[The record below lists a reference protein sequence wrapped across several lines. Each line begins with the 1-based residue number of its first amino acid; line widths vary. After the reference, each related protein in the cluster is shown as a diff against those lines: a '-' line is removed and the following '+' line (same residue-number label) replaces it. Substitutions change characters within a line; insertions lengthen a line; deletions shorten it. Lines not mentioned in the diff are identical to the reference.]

1 MVKNEK
7 MTQKNYP
14 TQGQDLDETFFFNF
28 SVLSVTFFTKGIFFS
43 GGGCKQKSCAF
54 TRQLP
59 ARDHPQLNIKMT

>member
-28 SVLSVTFFTKGIFFS
+28 SVLSVTFFTKGIFFQRGWLQAKKMRVYS
-43 GGGCKQKSCAF
+43 SAASA
-54 TRQLP
+54 RPP
-59 ARDHPQLNIKMT
+59 AIKY

>member
-28 SVLSVTFFTKGIFFS
+28 SFLSVTFFHKRDFFS
-43 GGGCKQKSCAF
+43 AGVVASKKDARLLVSCQRAI
-54 TRQLP
+54 T
-59 ARDHPQLNIKMT
+59 HN